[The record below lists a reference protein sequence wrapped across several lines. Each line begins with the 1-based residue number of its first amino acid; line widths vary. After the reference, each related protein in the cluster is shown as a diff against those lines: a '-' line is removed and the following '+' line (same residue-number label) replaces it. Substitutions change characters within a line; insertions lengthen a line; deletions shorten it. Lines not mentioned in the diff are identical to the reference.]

1 MSAADPTELE
11 LWRRARVAGPARD
24 ELAALALATARS
36 ELARRGAPPADAAD
50 LAQEAVRTLL
60 AYVARGEDA
69 PRDLGAFLKYR
80 AWGVL
85 SDYRKRQRSKSVH
98 TPLQALPL
106 EPADR
111 ARGPREHAE
120 RRQLL
125 DALADCRSR
134 LSAEQRATL
143 ELRYEL
149 GLEGDA
155 AAQHL
160 GVHRNTI
167 HVRVHR
173 ALLALRECLE
183 RKGLAG
189 GVDA

>member
-1 MSAADPTELE
+1 MSAADLTELE
-11 LWRRARVAGPARD
+11 LWQRARAPGPARD
-24 ELAALALATARS
+24 ELAELALATARS
-36 ELARRGAPPADAAD
+36 ELARRGAPAGDVAD
-50 LAQEAVRTLL
+50 LAQEAVRSLL
-60 AYVARGEDA
+60 AYVARGSDA

-85 SDYRKRQRSKSVH
+85 SDFRKRQRSKTVH
-98 TPLQALPL
+98 APLQSLPL
-106 EPADR
+106 EPADS
-111 ARGPREHAE
+111 ARGPRESAE

-134 LSAEQRATL
+134 LNAEQRATL
-143 ELRYEL
+143 ELRYER

-189 GVDA
+189 GADA